1 MIRSYSKDGGSFAQF
16 ALMYGRR
23 KPLVAVVEDDSA
35 LREVLEWLLEASD
48 YDVLS
53 YESAEAFLDWRG
65 TRPDC
70 LVIDV
75 RLPGLSGFELL
86 EQVNIKGDRF
96 PVIFMSAF
104 DSSATRD
111 AARAARAAFI
121 RKPFDS
127 ATLIHAI
134 EEAIESALSRL

>member
-1 MIRSYSKDGGSFAQF
+1 
-16 ALMYGRR
+16 MYGRR
-23 KPLVAVVEDDSA
+23 KPLVAVIEDDSA

-48 YDVLS
+48 YDVLT

-70 LVIDV
+70 LVVDV

-86 EQVNIKGDRF
+86 EEINRKGDRF
-96 PVIFMSAF
+96 PAVVISAF
-104 DSSATRD
+104 DSSAYRD
-111 AARAARAAFI
+111 AARAARTAFL

-127 ATLIHAI
+127 ATLMHAI
-134 EEAIESALSRL
+134 EEAIEEAMSHL

>member
-1 MIRSYSKDGGSFAQF
+1 M
-16 ALMYGRR
+16 
-23 KPLVAVVEDDSA
+23 VAVIEDDSA

-48 YDVLS
+48 YDVLT

-70 LVIDV
+70 LVVDV

-86 EQVNIKGDRF
+86 EQTNGKGDRF
-96 PVIFMSAF
+96 SAVFISAF
-104 DSSATRD
+104 DSSVNRD
-111 AARAARAAFI
+111 AARAAHAAFL

-134 EEAIESALSRL
+134 EEAIESALSQTSQSS